1 MHWKAIE
8 TNSSATHL
16 NRNHENWSVFNRV
29 SYYCK
34 HNNNNQ
40 FEETTTTNNKT
51 NTMDA
56 ASWHNLVD
64 DVIVSN
70 LNLFL

>member
-1 MHWKAIE
+1 MKIGVSIICFKTGFLIE
-8 TNSSATHL
+8 LATII
-16 NRNHENWSVFNRV
+16 
-29 SYYCK
+29 
-34 HNNNNQ
+34 NNQ

-56 ASWHNLVD
+56 ASWHDLVH

-70 LNLFL
+70 LNLFIIMHELASD